1 MEDQSTDRSRR
12 DFLKTAAL
20 SSFALVGSASL
31 LSTLTGC
38 GEGEDNPTSPRTGER
53 VPVNL
58 NDSGFEALRE
68 VGGILRRNFGGN
80 RNGGKD
86 VIIRRISQTEFRA
99 VSVVCPHEQCDVG
112 SPNQDRVICPC
123 HQATF
128 SMQAGNFGAR
138 LSGPARRGLDSFETS
153 FNAETQILT
162 ITF

>member
-1 MEDQSTDRSRR
+1 MEHQLPDASRR
-12 DFLKTAAL
+12 NFLKTATL
-20 SSFALVGSASL
+20 GSLALVGSASI
-31 LSTLTGC
+31 LSTLVGC
-38 GEGEDNPTSPRTGER
+38 GEDSPTSPRTGER

-86 VIIRRISQTEFRA
+86 VIIRRISQTEFRV
-99 VSVVCPHEQCDVG
+99 VSVVCPHKQCDVG

-138 LSGPARRGLDSFETS
+138 LSGPAPRGLDSFETS

>member
-20 SSFALVGSASL
+20 SSFALVGSASI
-31 LSTLTGC
+31 LSTLVGC
-38 GEGEDNPTSPRTGER
+38 GEDSPTSPRTGER
-53 VPVNL
+53 VTVNL
-58 NDSGFEALRE
+58 NDSGFEPLRE
-68 VGGILRRNFGGN
+68 VNGTLRRNFGSN

-99 VSVVCPHEQCDVG
+99 VSVVCPHAQCDVNTPTQAQT
-112 SPNQDRVICPC
+112 SITCPC
-123 HQATF
+123 HQSTF

-138 LSGPARRGLDSFETS
+138 LSGPAPRGLDSFETS

>member
-20 SSFALVGSASL
+20 GSFALVGSASL

-38 GEGEDNPTSPRTGER
+38 GEDNPTSSRTGER

-68 VGGILRRNFGGN
+68 VGGTLRRSFGSN
-80 RNGGKD
+80 RNSGRE
-86 VIIRRISQTEFRA
+86 VIIRRTAQTEFRV
-99 VSVVCPHEQCDVG
+99 VSVVCPHAQCDVG
-112 SPNQDRVICPC
+112 AATQDIVICPC
-123 HQATF
+123 HQSTF

-138 LSGPARRGLDSFETS
+138 LSGPAPRGLDSFETS

>member
-20 SSFALVGSASL
+20 SSFALVGSALL

-86 VIIRRISQTEFRA
+86 VIIRRISQTEFRV
-99 VSVVCPHEQCDVG
+99 VSVVCPHKQCDVG